1 MTKVEIGDID
11 FGTQRQYDLMKV
23 SRELFR
29 LMMNDPRCDYA
40 TLEEMFAFEEMQNYD
55 PAEVSKAVDELTGK
69 EEYNNLLLEIRKP
82 YGKVYAVNKRRIPEM
97 MFTYQPLGFNAMIGL

>member
-40 TLEEMFAFEEMQNYD
+40 TLEEMFAFEEIELIGQNTHKKSD
-55 PAEVSKAVDELTGK
+55 SLNPILTLCRRSLNSFGSKP
-69 EEYNNLLLEIRKP
+69 LL
-82 YGKVYAVNKRRIPEM
+82 
-97 MFTYQPLGFNAMIGL
+97 MIKK